1 MPVASRMKSSEKMP
15 KASGKTGATSNVPGA
30 LVSLNLS
37 HRLFA
42 TFESD
47 KQGRKR
53 SKKVH
58 VLPPSPSTD
67 EPESTECS
75 DDEPIYRG
83 SVAHLVLQKIDEIDQ
98 TFLRDEPDD
107 FAMAKEGIDEA
118 HQGQKKSLLK
128 TNMVTP
134 VKCVPRLSVPRI
146 DRVKRPLGA
155 TGSEQNTIIRPEIVP
170 QPRSFREGDRV
181 AVRRAGKDQRQVV
194 GKYAIIWNCTSLWRY
209 GTLPQPL
216 FRFHRRKTSW
226 GVHVHGSVRGKLRH
240 LVFARFG
247 DGPHQKAKV
256 QSCAIRRRLFV

>member
-118 HQGQKKSLLK
+118 HQGQKKSCK
-128 TNMVTP
+128 VCTAFVSTAHRSCQEAIGGYW
-134 VKCVPRLSVPRI
+134 KRTKYYYSPR
-146 DRVKRPLGA
+146 D
-155 TGSEQNTIIRPEIVP
+155 
-170 QPRSFREGDRV
+170 
-181 AVRRAGKDQRQVV
+181 
-194 GKYAIIWNCTSLWRY
+194 CT
-209 GTLPQPL
+209 T
-216 FRFHRRKTSW
+216 
-226 GVHVHGSVRGKLRH
+226 
-240 LVFARFG
+240 A
-247 DGPHQKAKV
+247 A
-256 QSCAIRRRLFV
+256 